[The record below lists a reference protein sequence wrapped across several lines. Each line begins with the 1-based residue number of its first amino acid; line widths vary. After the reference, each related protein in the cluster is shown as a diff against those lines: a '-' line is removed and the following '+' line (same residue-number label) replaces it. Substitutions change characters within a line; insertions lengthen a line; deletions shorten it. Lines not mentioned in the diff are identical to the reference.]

1 MKRRLLTMSALAL
14 ICSMSVACNN
24 NKASNS
30 TNTNQNSTTSQE
42 STNNANANTN
52 QNNTTSQEST
62 NNSNTNVKITEEQ
75 AKKIALNDAKLS
87 ENDVIFAKSQLETEN
102 GVSSYD
108 VEFYTKTKEYDYKI
122 DAISGAVLEF
132 DSEIENIS
140 IPQNNNNTNSSNSS
154 TTNSTSNTN
163 K

>member
-14 ICSMSVACNN
+14 ICGMSVACNN

-42 STNNANANTN
+42 STNNANTN

-62 NNSNTNVKITEEQ
+62 NNSTTNVKITEEQ
-75 AKKIALNDAKLS
+75 AKEIALNDAKLS
-87 ENDVIFAKSQLETEN
+87 ENDVIFAKSQLENED

-108 VEFYTKTKEYDYKI
+108 VEFYTKNKEYDYKI
-122 DAISGAVLEF
+122 DANSGAILES
-132 DSEIENIS
+132 DSEIENFS
-140 IPQNNNNTNSSNSS
+140 IPQNNSNTNTSNSS